1 MNKHCPSC
9 AQNTIPHGSPVV
21 YCDSCFK
28 AAIIDNPAV
37 LNTIFSVYPP
47 GKISF
52 SNNCIMFVGDYS
64 REFLDTSK
72 VELRKKLDI
81 TDDYIVENNG
91 YYIGSNNALDEYWND
106 AKGEGNHI
114 LLLRFYI
121 RKSSTLDS
129 ET

>member
-1 MNKHCPSC
+1 
-9 AQNTIPHGSPVV
+9 
-21 YCDSCFK
+21 
-28 AAIIDNPAV
+28 
-37 LNTIFSVYPP
+37 
-47 GKISF
+47 
-52 SNNCIMFVGDYS
+52 MFVGDYS

-81 TDDYIVENNG
+81 TDNYIVENNG
-91 YYIGSNNALDEYWND
+91 YYIGSNNALDEYWDD
-106 AKGEGNHI
+106 AKGEGKYV